1 VINVRNDLLQGRL
14 KIMQKIKNFLI
25 KNLNIL
31 VLSIIFIYMLLLGLG
46 TIGELFKINWIL
58 KLPLF
63 NV

>member
-1 VINVRNDLLQGRL
+1 
-14 KIMQKIKNFLI
+14 MQKIKYFLK
-25 KNLNIL
+25 KNLNIIFL
-31 VLSIIFIYMLLLGLG
+31 FIIFIYMLLLGLG

>member
-1 VINVRNDLLQGRL
+1 
-14 KIMQKIKNFLI
+14 MQKIKIFFK
-25 KNLNIL
+25 KNLNTM

-46 TIGELFKINWIL
+46 TIGELFEINWIL